1 MSKHQC
7 AVEKIAGAPYHGKV
21 TTAQRV
27 AISEECGML
36 NHGNS
41 LFATEHPLMVSN
53 GNGIETLIR
62 WTTRRARGRG
72 RLVGAGITAAA
83 LMALELRRAP

>member
-7 AVEKIAGAPYHGKV
+7 AVEKIAGAPYYGKV

-41 LFATEHPLMVSN
+41 LFATEHPLMVRN
-53 GNGIETLIR
+53 GGIETLIR
-62 WTTRRARGRG
+62 WTTRRARGRS

-83 LMALELRRAP
+83 LLALELRQAQ